1 MINLNLMYYKS
12 FDQLPVM
19 SSKINVC
26 IIEDNKSIR
35 ENVSK
40 YISFTDELVV
50 HTAFDSVEAFIDY
63 GNKNKGEVCD
73 ILLLDIGL
81 PGKSGLEGI
90 PLILEQQP
98 AIDIIMLT
106 TYDEEDIILKALC
119 LGAVGYISKKTSLA
133 DIVEAIKIVNN
144 GGSYMSPMIARE
156 IFNHFGKG
164 LIKSKEP
171 SILTPRQLDILQKLV
186 DGKTYPVIANELGI
200 STETVKTHIKKLYKV
215 LHVQNKAEAISKY
228 LKGEIK

>member
-1 MINLNLMYYKS
+1 MNHAALQIAT
-12 FDQLPVM
+12 M
-19 SSKINVC
+19 SSKISVS

-40 YISFTDELVV
+40 YITYSDDMEVLS
-50 HTAFDSVEAFIDY
+50 AFDSIESYLEY
-63 GNKNKGEVCD
+63 GAKKQAILSD
-73 ILLLDIGL
+73 LLLLDIGL

-98 AIDIIMLT
+98 GIDIVMLT
-106 TYDEEDIILKALC
+106 TYEEEEIILKALC

-133 DIVEAIKIVNN
+133 DITEGLRIVHN

-156 IFNHFGKG
+156 IFNHFGKP
-164 LIKSKEP
+164 KPNTDKP
-171 SILTPRQLDILQKLV
+171 NILSPRQNDVLKKLV
-186 DGKTYPVIANELGI
+186 DGKTYQAIAIELNI
-200 STETVKTHIKKLYKV
+200 SVYTVKTHIKKLYRV
-215 LHVQNKAEAISKY
+215 LHVQNKAEAISKF

>member
-1 MINLNLMYYKS
+1 MLSLAIEFQY
-12 FDQLPVM
+12 M
-19 SSKINVC
+19 SSKIGVS

-40 YISFTDELVV
+40 YISYSEDMEITA
-50 HTAFDSVEAFIDY
+50 AFDSVEAFLTTANND
-63 GNKNKGEVCD
+63 NEDAPVSD
-73 ILLLDIGL
+73 LLLLDIGL

-90 PLILEQQP
+90 PLILERYP
-98 AIDIIMLT
+98 TVDIVMLT
-106 TYDEEDIILKALC
+106 TYEEEEIILKALC

-133 DIVEAIKIVNN
+133 DITNGLRIVNN

-156 IFNHFGKG
+156 IFNHFAKPKAFKNKPN
-164 LIKSKEP
+164 LLS
-171 SILTPRQLDILQKLV
+171 PRQQDILEKLV
-186 DGKTYPVIANELGI
+186 DGKTYQVIAKELSI
-200 STETVKTHIKKLYKV
+200 SVETVKSHIKKLYKV

>member
-1 MINLNLMYYKS
+1 MIKASTSALT
-12 FDQLPVM
+12 M
-19 SSKINVC
+19 SSKISVS

-40 YISFTDELVV
+40 YISFSDDMTILS
-50 HTAFDSVEAFIDY
+50 AFNSIESFIEF
-63 GNKNKGEVCD
+63 GRKQPNVISD

-90 PLILEQQP
+90 PLIVEQQP
-98 AIDIIMLT
+98 AIDIVMLT
-106 TYDEEDIILKALC
+106 TYEDEEIILKALC

-133 DIVEAIKIVNN
+133 DITDALRIVNS

-164 LIKSKEP
+164 ISKTNKP
-171 SILTPRQLDILQKLV
+171 NILSPRQIDILEKLV
-186 DGKTYPVIANELGI
+186 EGKTYHTIAEELDI
-200 STETVKTHIKKLYKV
+200 SKETVKSHIKKMYKV
-215 LHVQNKAEAISKY
+215 LHVQNKAEAITKY
-228 LKGEIK
+228 LRGDI

>member
-1 MINLNLMYYKS
+1 MIKAATY
-12 FDQLPVM
+12 PRTM
-19 SSKINVC
+19 SSKISVS

-40 YISFTDELVV
+40 YISFSDDMTVLS
-50 HTAFDSVEAFIDY
+50 AFNSIESFIEF
-63 GNKNKGEVCD
+63 GITQPGVISD

-90 PLILEQQP
+90 PLIIEQQP
-98 AIDIIMLT
+98 AIDIVMLT
-106 TYDEEDIILKALC
+106 TYEDEDIILKALC

-133 DIVEAIKIVNN
+133 DITDALRIVNN

-164 LIKSKEP
+164 ISKTP
-171 SILTPRQLDILQKLV
+171 KPNILSPRQMDILEKLV
-186 DGKTYPVIANELGI
+186 DGKTYHTIAEELDI
-200 STETVKTHIKKLYKV
+200 SKDTVKSHIKKMYKV
-215 LHVQNKAEAISKY
+215 LHVQNKAEAITKY
-228 LKGEIK
+228 LKGDI